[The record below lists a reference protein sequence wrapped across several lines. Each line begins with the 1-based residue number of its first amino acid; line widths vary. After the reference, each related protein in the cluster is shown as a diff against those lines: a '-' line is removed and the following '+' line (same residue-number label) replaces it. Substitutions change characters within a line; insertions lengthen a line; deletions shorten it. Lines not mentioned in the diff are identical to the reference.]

1 MRNSLTR
8 LFWPILGFFEKGE
21 LPQGS
26 RPSHR
31 KILLAVGF
39 LFMVLVAVSLYFA
52 LISGIVGAAIPIVI
66 FSGISLVCFVVG
78 LLGTDRAVAKIWGI
92 K

>member
-1 MRNSLTR
+1 MRESLTR

-21 LPQGS
+21 LPLGY

-52 LISGIVGAAIPIVI
+52 LISGIVGAVIPIAI
-66 FSGISLVCFVVG
+66 FSSISIVCFVVG
-78 LLGTDRAVAKIWGI
+78 LLGSDRAVAKIWGI

>member
-8 LFWPILGFFEKGE
+8 LFWPILGFFEEGE
-21 LPQGS
+21 LPQGY

-52 LISGIVGAAIPIVI
+52 LISGIVGAVIPIVI
-66 FSGISLVCFVVG
+66 FSSISLVCFVVG

>member
-1 MRNSLTR
+1 MRTGQGSMRNSLTR

-52 LISGIVGAAIPIVI
+52 LISGIVGAVIPIVI
-66 FSGISLVCFVVG
+66 FSISILSNFLIHF
-78 LLGTDRAVAKIWGI
+78 LLCYN
-92 K
+92 